1 MMQVIKLS
9 YKFKY
14 GLLQISLKTVTLQT
28 LHYQIRHIQ
37 NNFT

>member
-28 LHYQIRHIQ
+28 RTLSNQAYSK
-37 NNFT
+37 